1 MFRLSDQVPSS
12 EDWDAKRAL
21 KGAFEFSKES
31 NFWQKGSIL
40 GKNTS

>member
-1 MFRLSDQVPSS
+1 MFRLSDRDPWS
-12 EDWDAKRAL
+12 EDWDAKGAL
-21 KGAFEFSKES
+21 KGPYEFSKES